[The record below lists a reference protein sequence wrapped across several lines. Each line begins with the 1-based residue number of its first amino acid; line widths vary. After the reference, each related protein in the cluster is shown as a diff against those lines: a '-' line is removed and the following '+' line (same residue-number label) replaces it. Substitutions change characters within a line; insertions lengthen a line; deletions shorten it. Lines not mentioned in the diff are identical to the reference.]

1 MATTSTQVDY
11 DVVIAGAGPCGLT
24 LANHLG
30 TLGVRTLVLERLPAL
45 IDYPRGVGVDDE
57 ALRSFQ
63 AVGLVDA
70 VRRHTVPN
78 QIMRFIDRRGRVLAA
93 ISPTG
98 QPFGWPRRSGFIQP
112 LVDRELAKGLE
123 RFRQVSLQLSRSVA
137 AFAEFDGGIR
147 VQVQPVDAAGEP
159 AGPMQSVT
167 ARYLVGC
174 DGGRSPVRT
183 ALGLP
188 FDGKSESTKWLVID
202 IADEP
207 VGTPNVHFVL
217 DDEFPHVV
225 LALPHGVLRY
235 EFLVPEGSDEKAFES
250 DDNVHKLLAR
260 VLPPHVRPNVIR
272 RRVYMHHA
280 RIAPTFRQ
288 GRALLAGDAAHLM
301 PVWQGQ
307 GFNTGIRDAS
317 NLAWK
322 LALVV
327 KGVAGDALL
336 DTYTQERHAHASAM
350 IDLSVLVGR
359 IFVPRN
365 PLLRVARNV
374 LGPLLSKVP
383 RLRQYIAE
391 MRFKPMP
398 FFSAGAVVHRDA
410 PDARGSVGKVFMQP
424 RVADADG
431 KAQRLDDAIGL
442 RFALL
447 SWSARVDAWIDADA
461 RRILDGLGA
470 LPVVVRPDCQALD
483 LDPPQGGVVLGDVDG
498 AFKRWFDEAP
508 GGVVILRP
516 DRIVAAVCKPWELSD
531 TLRTLAAQMTLDAA
545 PCHVVQVP
553 PPVEL
558 VTACAR
564 TPVAH
569 GPLLNSAAVASIGA
583 DFAPAVRELA

>member
-1 MATTSTQVDY
+1 MATTTTTTPVDY

-30 TLGVRTLVLERLPAL
+30 TLGVTTLVLEQLPTL
-45 IDYPRGVGVDDE
+45 IDYPRGVGIDDE

-78 QIMRFIDRRGRVLAA
+78 QIMRFVDKRGRVLAA
-93 ISPTG
+93 IAPTAE
-98 QPFGWPRRSGFIQP
+98 PFGWPRRSGFIQP
-112 LVDRELAKGLE
+112 LVDRELAAGLE
-123 RFRQVSLQLSRSVA
+123 RFAHVSLQMQRRVVG
-137 AFAEFDGGIR
+137 FTEIDGAIS
-147 VQVQPVDAAGEP
+147 VQVQPVDAADQP
-159 AGPMQSVT
+159 AAPAQDVT

-207 VGTPNVHFVL
+207 IGTPNVHFVL
-217 DDEFPHVV
+217 DDEFPHVI

-235 EFLVPEGSDEKAFES
+235 EFMVPAGADEKAFES
-250 DDNVHKLLAR
+250 DDNVRKLLAR
-260 VLPPHVRPNVIR
+260 VLPAHVKPNVIR

-288 GRALLAGDAAHLM
+288 GRVLLAGDAAHLM

-327 KGVAGDALL
+327 QGKAGEKLL
-336 DTYTQERHAHASAM
+336 DTYTQERHAHAGAM
-350 IDLSVLVGR
+350 IDLSVLVGKIFAPQSR
-359 IFVPRN
+359 I
-365 PLLRVARNV
+365 LRMVRNV
-374 LGPLLSKVP
+374 GGPWLSRVP

-398 FFSAGAVVHRDA
+398 FFREGVVAHPGV
-410 PDARGSVGKVFMQP
+410 PDAKGLVGKVFMQP
-424 RVADADG
+424 RVAVAG
-431 KAQRLDDAIGL
+431 GPPQRLDDAIGL
-442 RFALL
+442 RFAVL
-447 SWSARVDAWIDADA
+447 SWSARVDAWIDPEA
-461 RRILDGLGA
+461 RRIVDRLGA
-470 LPVVVRPDCQALD
+470 LSVVVRPVCQSLD
-483 LDPPQGGVVLGDVDG
+483 REPPEGGVVIADIDG

-508 GGVVILRP
+508 GGVAILRP
-516 DRIVAAVCKPWELSD
+516 DRVVAAVCKPYELSD
-531 TLRTLAAQMTLDAA
+531 TLRLLAKRMQLNASRTDLN
-545 PCHVVQVP
+545 
-553 PPVEL
+553 PVGQHATESAL
-558 VTACAR
+558 HEV
-564 TPVAH
+564 TPVIDLH
-569 GPLLNSAAVASIGA
+569 STRAAA
-583 DFAPAVRELA
+583 

>member
-1 MATTSTQVDY
+1 MTMTRLDH
-11 DVVIAGAGPCGLT
+11 DVVIAGAGPSGLT

-30 TLGVRTLVLERLPAL
+30 TLGVRTLVLEKLPAL

-78 QIMRFIDRRGRVLAA
+78 QIMRFVDRRGRVLAA
-93 ISPTG
+93 IAPTA

-112 LVDRELAKGLE
+112 LVDRELAEGLK
-123 RFRQVSLQLSRSVA
+123 RFPHVGLQLQRSVTG
-137 AFAEFDGGIR
+137 FCEIDGGIR
-147 VQVQPVDAAGEP
+147 VDVQPVDANGEP
-159 AGPMQSVT
+159 AGAAHAVT

-183 ALGLP
+183 ALGVP
-188 FDGKSESTKWLVID
+188 FEGKSESTKWLVID

-235 EFLVPEGSDEKAFES
+235 EFMVPAGADDASFES
-250 DDNVHKLLAR
+250 DDNVRRLLAR
-260 VLPPHVRPNVIR
+260 VLPVHVAPRIIR

-280 RIAPTFRQ
+280 RIAPTFRK

-322 LALVV
+322 LAMVV
-327 KGVAGDALL
+327 KGQAGDALL
-336 DTYTQERHAHASAM
+336 DTYTQERHAHAGAM

-359 IFVPRN
+359 IFVPSN
-365 PLLRVARNV
+365 PLLRVVRNV
-374 LGPLLSKVP
+374 VGPWLSKLP
-383 RLRQYIAE
+383 SLRQYIAE

-398 FFSAGAVVHRDA
+398 FFSAGAVVHRGA
-410 PDARGSVGKVFMQP
+410 PDPKGPVGKVFMQP
-424 RVADADG
+424 RVADASG
-431 KAQRLDDAIGL
+431 TPRRLDDVIGL
-442 RFALL
+442 RFALI
-447 SWSARVDAWIDADA
+447 SWSARADAWIDDEA
-461 RRILDGLGA
+461 RRILERLGA

-483 LDPPQGGVVLGDVDG
+483 REPPHGGVVLADAEG

-531 TLRTLAAQMTLDAA
+531 TLRDLARRMQLDVSAQKEVDDPPA
-545 PCHVVQVP
+545 PVP
-553 PPVEL
+553 L
-558 VTACAR
+558 R
-564 TPVAH
+564 IVA
-569 GPLLNSAAVASIGA
+569 
-583 DFAPAVRELA
+583 

>member
-1 MATTSTQVDY
+1 MATTTQIDY
-11 DVVIAGAGPCGLT
+11 DVVIAGAGPTGLT

-30 TLGVRTLVLERLPAL
+30 TLGVRTLVLEKLPTL

-78 QIMRFIDRRGRVLAA
+78 QIMRFVDRRGRVLAA
-93 ISPTG
+93 IAPTA

-112 LVDRELAKGLE
+112 LVDRELAEGLK
-123 RFRQVSLQLSRSVA
+123 RFSHVSLQMQRSVTG
-137 AFAEFDGGIR
+137 FAEFDGGIR
-147 VQVQPVDAAGEP
+147 VDVQPVDAQGEP
-159 AGPMQSVT
+159 VGELRGVT

-207 VGTPNVHFVL
+207 IGTPNVHFVL

-235 EFLVPEGSDEKAFES
+235 EFMVPAGADDATFES
-250 DDNVHKLLAR
+250 DDNVRKLLAR
-260 VLPPHVRPNVIR
+260 VLPGHVKPNVIR

-280 RIAPTFRQ
+280 RIAPTFRR

-317 NLAWK
+317 NLGWK
-322 LALVV
+322 LALIV
-327 KGVAGDALL
+327 KGRAGDALL
-336 DTYTQERHAHASAM
+336 DTYTQERHAHAGAM
-350 IDLSVLVGR
+350 IDLSVLVGK
-359 IFVPRN
+359 IFVPSN
-365 PLLRVARNV
+365 PLLRVVRNV
-374 LGPLLSKVP
+374 VGPWLSKLP
-383 RLRQYIAE
+383 SLRQYIAE

-398 FFSAGAVVHRDA
+398 FFSEGVVAHGGT
-410 PDARGSVGKVFMQP
+410 PDPKGQVGKVFMQP
-424 RVADADG
+424 RVADANG
-431 KAQRLDDAIGL
+431 TVRRLDDAIGL

-447 SWSARVDAWIDADA
+447 SWSARADAWIDAEA
-461 RRILDGLGA
+461 RLILDRLGA
-470 LPVVVRPDCQALD
+470 LPVVVRPDCQSLD
-483 LDPPQGGVVLGDVDG
+483 REPPQGGVVLADTEG
-498 AFKRWFDEAP
+498 AFKLWFDEAR
-508 GGVVILRP
+508 GGIVILRP

-531 TLRTLAAQMTLDAA
+531 TLRGLAQRMQLDLSDR
-545 PCHVVQVP
+545 P
-553 PPVEL
+553 
-558 VTACAR
+558 
-564 TPVAH
+564 
-569 GPLLNSAAVASIGA
+569 AVAA
-583 DFAPAVRELA
+583 EPTVATTLRAVA

>member
-1 MATTSTQVDY
+1 MATPIDY
-11 DVVIAGAGPCGLT
+11 DVVISGAGPTGLT

-30 TLGVRTLVLERLPAL
+30 TLGVRTLVLEKLPAL

-70 VRRHTVPN
+70 VRRHTVPH

-93 ISPTG
+93 IAPTA

-112 LVDRELAKGLE
+112 LVDRELAEGLN
-123 RFRQVSLQLSRSVA
+123 RFPHVGLQLQRSVTG
-137 AFAEFDGGIR
+137 FAEVDGAIR
-147 VQVQPVDAAGEP
+147 VDVQPVDVDGEP
-159 AGPMQSVT
+159 AGELRVVT

-183 ALGLP
+183 GLGLP

-207 VGTPNVHFVL
+207 IGTPNVHFVL

-235 EFLVPEGSDEKAFES
+235 EFMVPTGTDEASFES
-250 DDNVHKLLAR
+250 DDNVRKLLAR
-260 VLPPHVRPNVIR
+260 VLPAHVKPNVIR

-327 KGVAGDALL
+327 QGRAGDALL
-336 DTYTQERHAHASAM
+336 DTYTQERHAHAGAM
-350 IDLSVLVGR
+350 IDLSVLVGK
-359 IFVPRN
+359 IFVPSN
-365 PLLRVARNV
+365 PLLRIVRNV
-374 LGPLLSKVP
+374 VGPWLSKLP
-383 RLRQYIAE
+383 SLRQYIAE

-398 FFSAGAVVHRDA
+398 FFRDGVVAHRGA
-410 PDARGSVGKVFMQP
+410 PDPQGQVGKVFMQP
-424 RVADADG
+424 RVADANG
-431 KAQRLDDAIGL
+431 AVHRLDDVIGL

-447 SWSARVDAWIDADA
+447 SWSARADAWIDAEA
-461 RRILDGLGA
+461 RRILDRLGA

-483 LDPPQGGVVLGDVDG
+483 REPPQGGVVLADTDG

-508 GGVVILRP
+508 GGVVLLRP

-531 TLRTLAAQMTLDAA
+531 TLRELAGRMQLDLSER
-545 PCHVVQVP
+545 P
-553 PPVEL
+553 
-558 VTACAR
+558 
-564 TPVAH
+564 
-569 GPLLNSAAVASIGA
+569 AVAA
-583 DFAPAVRELA
+583 EPAVGNTLRAAA

>member
-1 MATTSTQVDY
+1 MAMQIDY
-11 DVVIAGAGPCGLT
+11 DVVIAGAGPTGLT

-30 TLGVRTLVLERLPAL
+30 TLGVRVLVLEKLPAL

-78 QIMRFIDRRGRVLAA
+78 QIMRFVDRRGRVLAA
-93 ISPTG
+93 IAPTA

-112 LVDRELAKGLE
+112 LVDRELAEGLK
-123 RFRQVSLQLSRSVA
+123 RFPHVSLQLQRSVTG
-137 AFAEFDGGIR
+137 FVEFDGGIR
-147 VQVQPVDAAGEP
+147 IDVQPVDAHGEP
-159 AGPMQSVT
+159 VGELRVVT

-207 VGTPNVHFVL
+207 IGTPNVHFVL

-235 EFLVPEGSDEKAFES
+235 EFMVPAGTDDASFES
-250 DDNVHKLLAR
+250 DDNVRKLLAR
-260 VLPPHVRPNVIR
+260 VLPAQVKPNVIR

-327 KGVAGDALL
+327 KGQAGDALL
-336 DTYTQERHAHASAM
+336 DTYTQERHAHAGAM
-350 IDLSVLVGR
+350 IDLSVLVGK
-359 IFVPRN
+359 IFVPGN
-365 PLLRVARNV
+365 PLLRVVRNV
-374 LGPLLSKVP
+374 VGPWLSKLP
-383 RLRQYIAE
+383 SLRQYIAE

-398 FFSAGAVVHRDA
+398 FFSEGVVAHRGT
-410 PDARGSVGKVFMQP
+410 PDPKGQVGKVFMQP
-424 RVADADG
+424 RVADANG
-431 KAQRLDDAIGL
+431 KVHRLDDAIGL
-442 RFALL
+442 RFALV
-447 SWSARVDAWIDADA
+447 SWSARADAWVDADA
-461 RRILDGLGA
+461 RLILDRLGA

-483 LDPPQGGVVLGDVDG
+483 REAPQGGVVLADTEG

-508 GGVVILRP
+508 GGIVILRP

-531 TLRTLAAQMTLDAA
+531 TLRELARRMQLDLSDRPATAA
-545 PCHVVQVP
+545 EP
-553 PPVEL
+553 
-558 VTACAR
+558 
-564 TPVAH
+564 
-569 GPLLNSAAVASIGA
+569 AAVTTLR
-583 DFAPAVRELA
+583 AVA

>member
-1 MATTSTQVDY
+1 MTETTTQVDY
-11 DVVIAGAGPCGLT
+11 DVVIAGAGPSGLT

-30 TLGVRTLVLERLPAL
+30 TLGVRTLVLEKLPAL
-45 IDYPRGVGVDDE
+45 IDYPRGVGIDDE

-63 AVGLVDA
+63 AVGLA
-70 VRRHTVPN
+70 AEVRRHTVPN
-78 QIMRFIDRRGRVLAA
+78 QIMRFVDKRGRILAA
-93 ISPTG
+93 IAPTA

-123 RFRQVSLQLSRSVA
+123 RFSHVNLRLQQSVVG
-137 AFAEFDGGIR
+137 FTEFDGAIR
-147 VQVQPVDAAGEP
+147 VQVQPVDAEGEP
-159 AGPMQSVT
+159 AGPVQEVA

-183 ALGLP
+183 MLGLS
-188 FDGKSESTKWLVID
+188 FEGKSESTKWLVID

-235 EFLVPEGSDEKAFES
+235 EFLVPEGSDEKTFEG
-250 DDNVHKLLAR
+250 DDNVHRLLAR
-260 VLPPHVRPNVIR
+260 VLPPHVKPNVIR

-327 KGVAGDALL
+327 KGEAGDALL
-336 DTYTQERHAHASAM
+336 DTYTQERHAHAGAM
-350 IDLSVLVGR
+350 IDLSVLVGK
-359 IFVPRN
+359 IFVPSN
-365 PLLRVARNV
+365 PLLRSVRNV
-374 LGPLLSKVP
+374 VGPWLSRMP
-383 RLRQYIAE
+383 SLRQYIAE

-398 FFSAGAVVHRDA
+398 LFREGAVVHRGA
-410 PDARGSVGKVFMQP
+410 PDASSKVGTMFMQP
-424 RVADADG
+424 CVATDG
-431 KAQRLDDAIGL
+431 GAAQRLDDVIGL

-447 SWSARVDAWIDADA
+447 SWSARVDSWIDADA
-461 RRILDGLGA
+461 RRILDQIGA

-483 LDPPQGGVVLGDVDG
+483 REPPRDGVVLADVDG
-498 AFKRWFDEAP
+498 AFKRWFDQAQ

-516 DRIVAAVCKPWELSD
+516 DRIVAAVCKAWELSD
-531 TLRTLAAQMTLDAA
+531 TLRMLASRMSLAETPPATTDAPATTDTAPSHAKEPAA
-545 PCHVVQVP
+545 P
-553 PPVEL
+553 
-558 VTACAR
+558 
-564 TPVAH
+564 AH
-569 GPLLNSAAVASIGA
+569 AMNSAAVASVGA
-583 DFAPAVRELA
+583 DYLPQLGARA

>member
-1 MATTSTQVDY
+1 METTTQIDY

-30 TLGVRTLVLERLPAL
+30 SLGVRTLVVEKLPAL
-45 IDYPRGVGVDDE
+45 IDYPRGVSVDDE

-78 QIMRFIDRRGRVLAA
+78 QIVRFIDRRGGVLAA
-93 ISPTG
+93 IAPTG
-98 QPFGWPRRSGFIQP
+98 QPFGWPRRSAFIQP
-112 LVDRELAKGLE
+112 LVDRELAQGLE
-123 RFRQVSLQLSRSVA
+123 RFPHVRLQLSRSVT
-137 AFAEFDGGIR
+137 AFAEFKGGIH
-147 VQVQPVDAAGEP
+147 VLVQPVDEVGEA
-159 AGPMQSVT
+159 AGPMQSLT

-188 FDGKSESTKWLVID
+188 FSGKSESTKWLVID

-207 VGTPNVHFVL
+207 VGTPSMHFVL
-217 DDEFPHVV
+217 DDELPHVV
-225 LALPHGVLRY
+225 LALPHGVRRY
-235 EFLVPEGSDEKAFES
+235 EFLVPEGSDERLFGS

-260 VLPPHVRPNVIR
+260 VLPPHVKPNVIR
-272 RRVYMHHA
+272 RRVFVHHA

-288 GRALLAGDAAHLM
+288 GRTLLAGDAAHLM

-307 GFNTGIRDAS
+307 GFNSGIRDAS

-327 KGVAGDALL
+327 KGRAGDALL

-350 IDLSVLVGR
+350 IDLAVLVGR
-359 IFVPRN
+359 IFVPGN
-365 PLLRVARNV
+365 PLLRVARDV
-374 LGPLLSKVP
+374 LGSLLSKVP
-383 RLRQYIAE
+383 SLREYIAE

-410 PDARGSVGKVFMQP
+410 PDAKGSVGKVFMQP
-424 RVADADG
+424 HVAGADG
-431 KAQRLDDAIGL
+431 KAQPLDDAIGL

-447 SWSARVDAWIDADA
+447 SWSTRADAWIDADA
-461 RRILDGLGA
+461 RRILDSLDA
-470 LPVVVRPDCQALD
+470 LPVVVRPDGQALD
-483 LDPPQGGVVLGDVDG
+483 LDPPQGGVVLTDVGG
-498 AFKRWFDEAP
+498 AFKRWFDEAA
-508 GGVVILRP
+508 GSVVILRP

-531 TLRTLAAQMTLDAA
+531 TLRTLASQMTLDSA
-545 PCHVVQVP
+545 PRHVVQRP
-553 PPVEL
+553 PPVGL
-558 VTACAR
+558 ATAGAR
-564 TPVAH
+564 TPMAH
-569 GPLLNSAAVASIGA
+569 GHFLNSAAVASIGA
-583 DFAPAVRELA
+583 DFPRAIKALER

>member
-1 MATTSTQVDY
+1 MTSTDY
-11 DVVIAGAGPCGLT
+11 DVVIAGAGPTGLT

-30 TLGVRTLVLERLPAL
+30 TLGVRTLVLEKLPAL

-78 QIMRFIDRRGRVLAA
+78 QIMRFVDRKGRVLAA
-93 ISPTG
+93 IAPTA

-112 LVDRELAKGLE
+112 LVDRELAEGLK
-123 RFRQVSLQLSRSVA
+123 RFAHVSLQLQRSVE
-137 AFAEFDGGIR
+137 AFREIDGAIR
-147 VQVQPVDAAGEP
+147 IEVQQVDADGAPVGTP
-159 AGPMQSVT
+159 QGVT
-167 ARYLVGC
+167 AKYLVGC

-183 ALGLP
+183 GLGLP

-235 EFLVPEGSDEKAFES
+235 EFMVPQGVDEAAFES
-250 DDNVHKLLAR
+250 DENVQRLLAR
-260 VLPPHVRPNVIR
+260 VLPPQVKPRIIR

-280 RIAPTFRQ
+280 RIAPAFRK

-327 KGVAGDALL
+327 QGRAGDALL
-336 DTYTQERHAHASAM
+336 DTYTQERHAHAGAM
-350 IDLSVLVGR
+350 IDLSVLVGK
-359 IFVPRN
+359 IFVPSN
-365 PLLRVARNV
+365 PLLRALRNV
-374 LGPLLSKVP
+374 VGPWLSKLP
-383 RLRQYIAE
+383 SLRQYIAE

-398 FFSAGAVVHRDA
+398 FFRDGVVVHRGA
-410 PDARGSVGKVFMQP
+410 PDAKGLVGKVFMQP
-424 RVADADG
+424 RVADAAG
-431 KAQRLDDAIGL
+431 KARRLDDAIGL
-442 RFALL
+442 RFALI
-447 SWSARVDAWIDADA
+447 SWSARADAWIDATS
-461 RRILDGLGA
+461 RCVLERLDA

-483 LDPPQGGVVLGDVDG
+483 REPPQGGVVLSDVDG

-508 GGVVILRP
+508 GGVVVLRP
-516 DRIVAAVCKPWELSD
+516 DRIVAAVCQPWELND
-531 TLRTLAAQMTLDAA
+531 TLRVLADRMQLDLSQPAQASGPHALKEAA
-545 PCHVVQVP
+545 
-553 PPVEL
+553 
-558 VTACAR
+558 
-564 TPVAH
+564 
-569 GPLLNSAAVASIGA
+569 
-583 DFAPAVRELA
+583 

>member
-1 MATTSTQVDY
+1 MATQIDY
-11 DVVIAGAGPCGLT
+11 DVVIAGAGPTGLT

-30 TLGVRTLVLERLPAL
+30 TLGVRTLVLEKLPAL

-70 VRRHTVPN
+70 VRRHTVPD
-78 QIMRFIDRRGRVLAA
+78 QIMRFVDRRGRVLAA
-93 ISPTG
+93 IAPTA

-112 LVDRELAKGLE
+112 LVDRELAEGLK
-123 RFRQVSLQLSRSVA
+123 RFSHVSLQLQRSVTG
-137 AFAEFDGGIR
+137 FTEVDGAIR
-147 VQVQPVDAAGEP
+147 VDVQPVDAHGEP
-159 AGPMQSVT
+159 VGELRVVT

-207 VGTPNVHFVL
+207 IGTPNVHFVL

-235 EFLVPEGSDEKAFES
+235 EFMVPAGVDDATFES
-250 DDNVHKLLAR
+250 DANVHKLLAR
-260 VLPPHVRPNVIR
+260 VLPAHVKPNVIR

-307 GFNTGIRDAS
+307 GFNTGIRDAN
-317 NLAWK
+317 NLGWK

-327 KGVAGDALL
+327 KGRAGDALL
-336 DTYTQERHAHASAM
+336 DTYTRERHAHAGAM
-350 IDLSVLVGR
+350 IDLSVLVGK
-359 IFVPRN
+359 IFVPSN
-365 PLLRVARNV
+365 PLLRVVRNLV
-374 LGPLLSKVP
+374 GPWLSRLP
-383 RLRQYIAE
+383 ALRQYIAE

-398 FFSAGAVVHRDA
+398 FFSEGVVSHGGP
-410 PDARGSVGKVFMQP
+410 PDPKGQVGKVFMQP
-424 RVADADG
+424 RVADASG
-431 KAQRLDDAIGL
+431 AVRRLDDAIGL

-447 SWSARVDAWIDADA
+447 SWSARADAWIDDEA
-461 RRILDGLGA
+461 RRILDRLGA

-483 LDPPQGGVVLGDVDG
+483 REPPQGGVVLADTDG
-498 AFKRWFDEAP
+498 AFKRWFDQAR

-516 DRIVAAVCKPWELSD
+516 DRVVAAVCKPWELGD
-531 TLRTLAAQMTLDAA
+531 TLRELARKMQLD
-545 PCHVVQVP
+545 
-553 PPVEL
+553 L
-558 VTACAR
+558 SDR
-564 TPVAH
+564 PVAAT
-569 GPLLNSAAVASIGA
+569 GPAAGRTLKAVA
-583 DFAPAVRELA
+583 